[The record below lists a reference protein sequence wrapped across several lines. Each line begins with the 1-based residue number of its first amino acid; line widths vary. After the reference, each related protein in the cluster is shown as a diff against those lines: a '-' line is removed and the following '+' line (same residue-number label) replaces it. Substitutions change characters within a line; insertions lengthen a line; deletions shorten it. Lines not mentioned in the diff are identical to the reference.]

1 MPAMPHVAV
10 MQTISRP
17 DVASLFDELFDA
29 ASRADAPIG
38 AQFQTLSAGAR
49 AALFADYR
57 RMYAEVAKDAYLPIS
72 RAGGTMLYS
81 LARIRDASTIVEFG
95 TSFGIS
101 TIFLAAALVD
111 RGGGRLITTEL
122 APAKAARAKDNLE
135 RVGLAHVVEFRVG
148 DALDTLR
155 ELPADVDFLF
165 LDGAKSLYRRVLEI
179 VEPRFAPRA
188 VIAADNL
195 EMTDLVASFTRYI
208 RDPANGY
215 ASNRV
220 VIGEEPLEVVIRTR
234 GVEAERRTTDAHT
247 QPAISATWR

>member
-1 MPAMPHVAV
+1 MLRPMH
-10 MQTISRP
+10 TISRP
-17 DVASLFDELFDA
+17 DVASLLDELFEDA
-29 ASRADAPIG
+29 TRVDGPVG
-38 AQFQTLSAGAR
+38 AQFRTLSAGAR

-57 RMYAEVAKDAYLPIS
+57 RLYTDVAKDAYLPIS
-72 RAGGTMLYS
+72 RAGGALLYS

-95 TSFGIS
+95 TSFGLS

-111 RGGGRLITTEL
+111 RGGGKLITTEI

-135 RVGLAHVVEFRVG
+135 RVGLAHVVEFSVG

-155 ELPADVDFLF
+155 ELPGDVDLLF
-165 LDGAKSLYRRVLEI
+165 LDGAKQLYRRVLEI
-179 VEPRFAPRA
+179 VEPRLAPRA

-215 ASNRV
+215 VSNRV
-220 VIGEEPLEVVIRTR
+220 VIGDEPLEVVIRTR
-234 GVEAERRTTDAHT
+234 GSEPRAALDPHQA
-247 QPAISATWR
+247 PAAAAWR